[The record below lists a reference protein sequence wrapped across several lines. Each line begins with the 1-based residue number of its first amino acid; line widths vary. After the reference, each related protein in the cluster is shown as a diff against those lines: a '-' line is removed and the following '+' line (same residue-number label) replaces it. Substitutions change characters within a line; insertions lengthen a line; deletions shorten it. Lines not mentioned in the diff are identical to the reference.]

1 MKQAKRPTRDQ
12 KKFLKTKG
20 LDPESWLV
28 VRDMQE
34 YLEVVSRKELAAC
47 EMRRVEGVR
56 KKPRIR
62 KLEKVLIALLAAG
75 ILLSVQRMEV
85 QAVSEAEV
93 IEMSARIG
101 AAYNICPELLQAVA
115 WHESSYRED
124 AENDG
129 CSGLMQVAGRWHGDR
144 MARLQVTDLYDPE
157 DNMLVVADYLAELF
171 AQYEDLGMVL
181 MVYSG
186 DSGAEAFA
194 RSGQGLSEYAQEI
207 MEHTYQLEQQHGK

>member
-1 MKQAKRPTRDQ
+1 MSQAKRPAKEQ

-28 VRDMQE
+28 VRDTQE

-47 EMRRVEGVR
+47 EMRRIEGVR
-56 KKPRIR
+56 KKPRTR

-157 DNMLVVADYLAELF
+157 GNMLVAADYLAELF

>member
-157 DNMLVVADYLAELF
+157 SNMLVAADYLAELF

-181 MVYSG
+181 MIYSG

-194 RSGQGLSEYAQEI
+194 RGGQGLSEYALEI
-207 MEHTYQLEQQHGK
+207 MDYTYQLERQHGK

>member
-1 MKQAKRPTRDQ
+1 MKQAKRPAREQ

-28 VRDMQE
+28 VRDTQE

-47 EMRRVEGVR
+47 EMRRIEGVR
-56 KKPRIR
+56 KKPRTR
-62 KLEKVLIALLAAG
+62 KLTKALTALLAAG
-75 ILLSVQRMEV
+75 ILSSAQRMEV
-85 QAVSEAEV
+85 QAASEAEV
-93 IEMSARIG
+93 VAMSERIG
-101 AAYNICPELLQAVA
+101 AVYDLCPELLQAIA

-129 CSGLMQVAGRWHGDR
+129 CSGLMQVAGHWHGDR
-144 MARLQVTDLYDPE
+144 MTRLQVTDLYDAE
-157 DNMLVVADYLAELF
+157 SNMLVAADYLAELF

-186 DSGAEAFA
+186 DSDAEAFA

-207 MEHTYQLEQQHGK
+207 MEHTYQLERQHGK

>member
-157 DNMLVVADYLAELF
+157 DNMLVAADYLAELF
-171 AQYEDLGMVL
+171 AQYEDMGMVL

-186 DSGAEAFA
+186 DSGAEAFVW
-194 RSGQGLSEYAQEI
+194 SGQGLSEYAQEI
-207 MEHTYQLEQQHGK
+207 MEHTYQLERQHGK

>member
-1 MKQAKRPTRDQ
+1 MRQAKRPAKEQ

-28 VRDMQE
+28 VRDTQE

-47 EMRRVEGVR
+47 EMRRIEGVR
-56 KKPRIR
+56 KKPRTR
-62 KLEKVLIALLAAG
+62 KLAKALMALLAAG
-75 ILLSVQRMEV
+75 VLSVTQKINV
-85 QAVSEAEV
+85 QAVSAEDV
-93 IEMSARIG
+93 VAMSERIG
-101 AAYNICPELLQAVA
+101 TLYSLCPELLQAIA

-157 DNMLVVADYLAELF
+157 SNMLVAADYLAELF

>member
-1 MKQAKRPTRDQ
+1 MKQAKRHVREQ

-28 VRDMQE
+28 VKDTQE
-34 YLEVVSRKELAAC
+34 YLEVVSRRELAAC
-47 EMRRVEGVR
+47 GMRRVEGVR
-56 KKPRIR
+56 KKPRTR
-62 KLEKVLIALLAAG
+62 KLAKVLTALLAAG
-75 ILLSVQRMEV
+75 ILSLARRTEV

-93 IEMSARIG
+93 IELSARIG
-101 AAYNICPELLQAVA
+101 AAYNICPELLQAIA
-115 WHESSYRED
+115 WHESRYREE

-157 DNMLVVADYLAELF
+157 GNMLVAADYLAELF

-186 DSGAEAFA
+186 DSGAETLACG
-194 RSGQGLSEYAQEI
+194 GQGLSEYALEI
-207 MEHTYQLEQQHGK
+207 MDHTYQLERQHGK

>member
-20 LDPESWLV
+20 LGPESWLV
-28 VRDMQE
+28 VKDTQE

-47 EMRRVEGVR
+47 EMRRIEGVR

-62 KLEKVLIALLAAG
+62 KLAKVLIALLAAG

-93 IEMSARIG
+93 IEMSVRIG
-101 AAYNICPELLQAVA
+101 AAYNICPELLQAIA

-157 DNMLVVADYLAELF
+157 SNMLVAADYLAELF

-194 RSGQGLSEYAQEI
+194 RSGQGLSEYAQKI

>member
-115 WHESSYRED
+115 WHESRYRED

-157 DNMLVVADYLAELF
+157 DNMLVAADYLAELF
-171 AQYEDLGMVL
+171 AQYEDMGMVL

-186 DSGAEAFA
+186 DSGAEAFVW
-194 RSGQGLSEYAQEI
+194 SGQGLSEYAQEI
-207 MEHTYQLEQQHGK
+207 MEHTYQLERQHGK

>member
-75 ILLSVQRMEV
+75 TV
-85 QAVSEAEV
+85 VSTA
-93 IEMSARIG
+93 
-101 AAYNICPELLQAVA
+101 
-115 WHESSYRED
+115 
-124 AENDG
+124 DG
-129 CSGLMQVAGRWHGDR
+129 GAGRQRGRGHRNVGTDR
-144 MARLQVTDLYDPE
+144 R
-157 DNMLVVADYLAELF
+157 
-171 AQYEDLGMVL
+171 G
-181 MVYSG
+181 
-186 DSGAEAFA
+186 
-194 RSGQGLSEYAQEI
+194 I
-207 MEHTYQLEQQHGK
+207 

>member
-157 DNMLVVADYLAELF
+157 DNMLVAADYLAELF

>member
-1 MKQAKRPTRDQ
+1 MKQAKRPVREQ

-28 VRDMQE
+28 VKDTQE
-34 YLEVVSRKELAAC
+34 YLEVVSRRELAAC
-47 EMRRVEGVR
+47 GMRRVEGVR
-56 KKPRIR
+56 KKPRTK
-62 KLEKVLIALLAAG
+62 KLAKVLTALLAAG
-75 ILLSVQRMEV
+75 ILSLARRTEV

-93 IEMSARIG
+93 IELSARIG
-101 AAYNICPELLQAVA
+101 AAYNICPELLQAIA

-157 DNMLVVADYLAELF
+157 SNMLVAADYLAELF
-171 AQYEDLGMVL
+171 VQYEDMGMVL

-194 RSGQGLSEYAQEI
+194 QSGQGLSEYAHEV
-207 MEHTYQLEQQHGK
+207 MEHTYQLERQHGK

>member
-20 LDPESWLV
+20 LGPESWLV
-28 VRDMQE
+28 VKDTQE

-47 EMRRVEGVR
+47 EMRRIEGVR
-56 KKPRIR
+56 
-62 KLEKVLIALLAAG
+62 ALLAAG
-75 ILLSVQRMEV
+75 VLSVTQKINV
-85 QAVSEAEV
+85 QAVSAEDV
-93 IEMSARIG
+93 VAMSERIG
-101 AAYNICPELLQAVA
+101 TLYSLCPELLQAIA

-157 DNMLVVADYLAELF
+157 SNMLVAADYLAELF

>member
-62 KLEKVLIALLAAG
+62 KLAKVLIALLAAG

-93 IEMSARIG
+93 IEMSVRIG

-157 DNMLVVADYLAELF
+157 DNMLVAADYLAELF

-194 RSGQGLSEYAQEI
+194 RSGQGLSEYAQKI

>member
-28 VRDMQE
+28 VRDMPE

-157 DNMLVVADYLAELF
+157 DNMLVAADYLAELF

>member
-20 LDPESWLV
+20 LDPESWL
-28 VRDMQE
+28 
-34 YLEVVSRKELAAC
+34 VVSRKELAAC

-157 DNMLVVADYLAELF
+157 DNMLVAADYLAELF

>member
-1 MKQAKRPTRDQ
+1 MRQAKKPVREQ
-12 KKFLKTKG
+12 KKFLKAKG
-20 LDPESWLV
+20 LTPESWLIV
-28 VRDMQE
+28 KDTQE

-47 EMRRVEGVR
+47 EMRRIEGVR
-56 KKPRIR
+56 KKPRTR
-62 KLEKVLIALLAAG
+62 KLTKALTALLAAG
-75 ILLSVQRMEV
+75 ILSLAQRMEV

-115 WHESSYRED
+115 WHESNYKED

-144 MARLQVTDLYDPE
+144 MARLQVADLYDPE
-157 DNMLVVADYLAELF
+157 DNMLVAADYLAELF
-171 AQYEDLGMVL
+171 AQYEDMGMVL

-194 RSGQGLSEYAQEI
+194 QSGQGLSEYAHEV
-207 MEHTYQLEQQHGK
+207 MEHTYQLERQHGK

>member
-62 KLEKVLIALLAAG
+62 KLEKVLIALLADRK
-75 ILLSVQRMEV
+75 SVV
-85 QAVSEAEV
+85 
-93 IEMSARIG
+93 
-101 AAYNICPELLQAVA
+101 
-115 WHESSYRED
+115 
-124 AENDG
+124 
-129 CSGLMQVAGRWHGDR
+129 
-144 MARLQVTDLYDPE
+144 
-157 DNMLVVADYLAELF
+157 
-171 AQYEDLGMVL
+171 
-181 MVYSG
+181 
-186 DSGAEAFA
+186 
-194 RSGQGLSEYAQEI
+194 
-207 MEHTYQLEQQHGK
+207 

>member
-1 MKQAKRPTRDQ
+1 M
-12 KKFLKTKG
+12 
-20 LDPESWLV
+20 
-28 VRDMQE
+28 
-34 YLEVVSRKELAAC
+34 SRKELAAC
-47 EMRRVEGVR
+47 EMRRIEGVR
-56 KKPRIR
+56 KKPRTR
-62 KLEKVLIALLAAG
+62 KLAKALMALLAAG
-75 ILLSVQRMEV
+75 VLSVTQKINV
-85 QAVSEAEV
+85 QAVSAEDV
-93 IEMSARIG
+93 VAMSERIG
-101 AAYNICPELLQAVA
+101 TLYSLCPELLQAIA

-157 DNMLVVADYLAELF
+157 SNMLVAADYLAELF

>member
-1 MKQAKRPTRDQ
+1 MKQAKRPVREQ

-28 VRDMQE
+28 VKDTQE
-34 YLEVVSRKELAAC
+34 YLEVVSRRELAAC
-47 EMRRVEGVR
+47 GMRRVEGVR
-56 KKPRIR
+56 KKPRTR
-62 KLEKVLIALLAAG
+62 KLAKVLTALLAAG
-75 ILLSVQRMEV
+75 ILSLARRTEV

-93 IEMSARIG
+93 IELSARIG
-101 AAYNICPELLQAVA
+101 AAYNICPELLQAIA

-144 MARLQVTDLYDPE
+144 MARLQVTDLYDAE
-157 DNMLVVADYLAELF
+157 SNMLVAADYLAELF

-194 RSGQGLSEYAQEI
+194 QSGQGLSEYAQEI
-207 MEHTYQLEQQHGK
+207 MDHTYQLERQHGK

>member
-1 MKQAKRPTRDQ
+1 MSQAKRPAKEQ

-101 AAYNICPELLQAVA
+101 AAYNICPELLQAIA

-157 DNMLVVADYLAELF
+157 GNMLVAADYLAELF

>member
-157 DNMLVVADYLAELF
+157 SNMLVAADYLAELF

>member
-1 MKQAKRPTRDQ
+1 MKQAKRPVREQ

-20 LDPESWLV
+20 LDPDAWLV
-28 VRDMQE
+28 VKDTQE
-34 YLEVVSRKELAAC
+34 YLEVVSRRELAAC

-56 KKPRIR
+56 KKPRTR
-62 KLEKVLIALLAAG
+62 KLAKALTALLAAG
-75 ILLSVQRMEV
+75 ILSSAQRMDV

-93 IEMSARIG
+93 VAMSERIG
-101 AAYNICPELLQAVA
+101 AAYNICPELLQSIS
-115 WHESSYRED
+115 WHESGYRED

-129 CSGLMQVAGRWHGDR
+129 CSGLMQVAGRWHQDR

-157 DNMLVVADYLAELF
+157 SNMLVAADYLAELF
-171 AQYEDLGMVL
+171 TQYEDMGMVL

-207 MEHTYQLEQQHGK
+207 MDRTYQLERQHGK